1 VRVRSGSIK
10 ARGWKALMH
19 PPGYHTPNGR
29 PDSAFFSAVAAKR
42 VESARFPLWG
52 LKFTQVSFTI
62 ND

>member
-1 VRVRSGSIK
+1 
-10 ARGWKALMH
+10 MH